1 MNKHLLH
8 VEAVGLYTQP
18 ITFKSLGTLALKRF
32 RNVQDNGDAG
42 DEFDAIMIYPP
53 PPQNSSNNVAS
64 FSDAATEVAVDPF
77 YMALSRQ
84 LRTVE
89 DVELHAVRQFE
100 RYPKDDA
107 RYNYYIL
114 TGSMLAAVQ
123 CIELLVSNE
132 DVIAELHHIAKTAID
147 TRDKLI
153 RFPWRPECISSNPF
167 EERLQV

>member
-1 MNKHLLH
+1 MNKQLLN

-32 RNVQDNGDAG
+32 RNVLDNGDAG

-53 PPQNSSNNVAS
+53 PPKNSSNHVVA
-64 FSDAATEVAVDPF
+64 FNEAAVEVAVDPF
-77 YMALSRQ
+77 YMSLSRE

-89 DVELHAVRQFE
+89 DVELHAVRQFD
-100 RYPKDDA
+100 RNPKGGQP
-107 RYNYYIL
+107 YNYYIL

-132 DVIAELHHIAKTAID
+132 DVISELRHIAKTAID
-147 TRDKLI
+147 PRGKLI
-153 RFPWRPECISSNPF
+153 RFPWRPECIASNPF